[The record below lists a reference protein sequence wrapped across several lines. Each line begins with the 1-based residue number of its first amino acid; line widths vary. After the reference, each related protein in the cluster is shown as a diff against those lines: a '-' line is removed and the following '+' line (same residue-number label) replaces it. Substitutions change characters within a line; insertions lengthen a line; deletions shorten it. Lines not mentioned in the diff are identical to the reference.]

1 MTLLQMKP
9 HAPVVGGSTPSTFPL
24 RSAGGR
30 ADSRTPIVL
39 VTGGK
44 GGVGKTTLATNL
56 ALTLA
61 RKRRRVLLVDLDLG
75 LADAHVL
82 LKLSTR
88 RTIEDAIHGRCELGD
103 CIVRA
108 EHGLDVL
115 VASSGSPE
123 MGHLSDERRTRLT
136 MALRE
141 LSTRYDLV
149 IADGA
154 AGIGP
159 DVLAFCHLA
168 DHVLVVTT
176 PDPAAVTDAYGLIKA
191 LHTFAESSDRDV
203 ATPELVVNRAS
214 GIEEAESIASKLRLV
229 CERFLSRSPRSAGWM
244 PASGAVEIAARF
256 QRPFALDPHESLASR
271 CLDALAA
278 RISRLGRDTESVSR
292 SSRAS

>member
-1 MTLLQMKP
+1 MTLLQTKP
-9 HAPVVGGSTPSTFPL
+9 QRNPTATAI
-24 RSAGGR
+24 RDAR
-30 ADSRTPIVL
+30 ADSSAGVTRTPIVL

-44 GGVGKTTLATNL
+44 GGVGKTTLAANL
-56 ALTLA
+56 ALSLS

-82 LKLSTR
+82 LKLSAN
-88 RTIEDAIHGRCELGD
+88 RTIEDAILGRCELAD
-103 CIVRA
+103 CIVRT

-123 MGHLSDERRTRLT
+123 MGHLSDERRARLSK
-136 MALRE
+136 ALRE
-141 LSTRYDLV
+141 LSARYDLV

-159 DVLAFCHLA
+159 DVMSFCQLA

-176 PDPAAVTDAYGLIKA
+176 PDPAALTDAYGLIKA
-191 LHTFAESSDRDV
+191 LHASAESGDRDV
-203 ATPELVVNRAS
+203 ATPEIVVNRAS
-214 GIEEAESIASKLRLV
+214 GIEEAESVAAKLRLV

-244 PASGAVEIAARF
+244 PASGTVEIAARF
-256 QRPFALDPHESLASR
+256 QRPFALDAHESLASR

-278 RISRLGRDTESVSR
+278 RISRLGRQCESPSGRSRVS
-292 SSRAS
+292 